1 MNCLDRD
8 RSTALE
14 PVDFSMEPEI
24 PKSPLLP
31 SISTFLYPGPW
42 VSSSPNIHFAITV
55 TDPYV
60 IATLQMYPN
69 AWE

>member
-1 MNCLDRD
+1 
-8 RSTALE
+8 
-14 PVDFSMEPEI
+14 MEPEI